1 MFTLLERSQGVKVA
15 TCTNLFHGK
24 RKSGDST
31 TPKFLPGI
39 TLSSWTYQQFLGQLQ
54 TQARTARQCFATTA
68 TTALPGTGTSFTPP
82 SSLIHF
88 CPGMFSE
95 MIIPTASRWEKAR
108 WKSHQCIAM
117 YHPTPVAQ
125 LTANFCSVT
134 RMCLPTTATSAE
146 RSSGSTQKTFR
157 TRRSIGTRPVSFAT
171 R

>member
-1 MFTLLERSQGVKVA
+1 MHPTFST
-15 TCTNLFHGK
+15 GK
-24 RKSGDST
+24 RKSRDST

-39 TLSSWTYQQFLGQLQ
+39 TLSSWTYRQFLGQHQ

-68 TTALPGTGTSFTPP
+68 TTALPGTGSKYVIPPP
-82 SSLIHF
+82 SFIHF

-95 MIIPTASRWEKAR
+95 MIIPTASRWER
-108 WKSHQCIAM
+108 KSPMKVPSM

-134 RMCLPTTATSAE
+134 RMCLPTTATSVE
-146 RSSGSTQKTFR
+146 KSSGSTQKTFR

-171 R
+171 RY